1 MSTNFQPEPSIPR
14 GNGTIDLANV
24 QGFRCV
30 DGNILVYNNNT
41 TALNANTA
49 SITLASGP
57 EGIAVPTANL
67 TCGPIFSTP
76 AVYLE
81 RISFPGF
88 SEPTPIL
95 TAYPNT
101 NLGNVIPV
109 YGALLPTFVTAAFT
123 INSPVTNFTYSIQQA
138 IRVTTSNP
146 GASLTF
152 NMILQNLP
160 ANGQT
165 FLTFIDVNAASLGAT
180 QTVNFFARDGVTR
193 LGGIVTTG
201 ETIAE
206 CTLENPNP
214 TALTQSVRT
223 TFTTIAAATSF
234 TISTTQFAQLQGDT
248 QNAIKSKFISEIG
261 TFPPV
266 LS

>member
-30 DGNILVYNNNT
+30 DGNIFIYNNNT
-41 TALNANTA
+41 TAINANTA

-57 EGIAVPTANL
+57 EGDLPPTANL

-81 RISFPGF
+81 RINFTGFP
-88 SEPTPIL
+88 EPTPIL

-101 NLGNVIPV
+101 DLGNVIPV
-109 YGALLPTFVTAAFT
+109 YGALLPTYVAAAFT
-123 INSPVTNFTYSIQQA
+123 IESPTTTFRYSIQQA
-138 IRVTTSNP
+138 VRVTTNNA
-146 GASLTF
+146 GASLTL
-152 NMILQNLP
+152 NVILENLP

-165 FLTFIDVNAASLGAT
+165 FLTFIDVNAESLGAT
-180 QTVNFFARDGVTR
+180 QTVNFFAKDGVTR

-206 CTLENPNP
+206 CTLSNPNP
-214 TALTQSVRT
+214 TTLTQTIRT
-223 TFTTIAAATSF
+223 IYTTIAAATSF

-248 QNAIKSKFISEIG
+248 QNAINSKFISEIG